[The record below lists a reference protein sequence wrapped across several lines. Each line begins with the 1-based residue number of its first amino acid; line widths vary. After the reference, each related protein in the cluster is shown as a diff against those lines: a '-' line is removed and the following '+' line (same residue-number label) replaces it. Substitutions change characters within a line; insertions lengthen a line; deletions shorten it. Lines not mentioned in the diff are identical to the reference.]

1 MISRKRP
8 VPAEHLSFI
17 RKSCTAPPDTP
28 MTFVS
33 CPPMSITR
41 RSSRP
46 CRKHAPRAWQVISV
60 TLFPAYGT
68 ATRPYPVATQ
78 GYVSG
83 EKCAASSSARMVS
96 AVSTLLQPVGRAE
109 SRAKDPSAASTAV
122 FAQVEPISMPM
133 A

>member
-1 MISRKRP
+1 MTVSQPGQRKAA
-8 VPAEHLSFI
+8 PA
-17 RKSCTAPPDTP
+17 P
-28 MTFVS
+28 
-33 CPPMSITR
+33 
-41 RSSRP
+41 
-46 CRKHAPRAWQVISV
+46 WQVISV

-83 EKCAASSSARMVS
+83 EKCAVSSSARMLS
-96 AVSTLLQPVGRAE
+96 DVSTLLQPVGRAE

>member
-1 MISRKRP
+1 
-8 VPAEHLSFI
+8 
-17 RKSCTAPPDTP
+17 

-83 EKCAASSSARMVS
+83 EKCAALSSARMLS

-109 SRAKDPSAASTAV
+109 EQGERPVGGEHRRLCAGGADIDADGVVHAVILPS
-122 FAQVEPISMPM
+122 FFLRLL
-133 A
+133 